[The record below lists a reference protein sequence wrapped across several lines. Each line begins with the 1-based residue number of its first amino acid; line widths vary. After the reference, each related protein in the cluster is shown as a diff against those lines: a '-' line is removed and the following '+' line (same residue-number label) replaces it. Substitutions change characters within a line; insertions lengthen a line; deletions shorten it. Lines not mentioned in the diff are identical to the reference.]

1 MILGFLKQLLGD
13 LLGNDASAA
22 PTPQTN
28 TSRRTHRGYD
38 DDEKV
43 STKGGSDSP
52 TSSIAPLVDTTE
64 LAAEELGKLHRIVDK
79 YHRTLDAAELERRKN
94 MMAEDLFTTAT
105 EAWYDEDYATS
116 TPMFCELALSGYEEA
131 YAYVGIALEFGQGGM
146 DYDSQLMFKCYQR
159 GIEHKFYPAL
169 YRLENYFFDHEHYA
183 EARALYE
190 QAINEGWNK
199 SYEPLMLGKL
209 YEEGLG
215 VTSNIDL
222 AIKYYRMAYH
232 DKDPD
237 LEARRAL
244 ERLGAAYDAEDF
256 ELQLPNS
263 ERFKTAEELY
273 SIGLSESQG
282 LRANMPL
289 AVAYYNAAAAKG
301 DARAAYELALIYSNS
316 SLPLYDEAKAAT
328 FTQQAEQGMLQA
340 VEQHPGFADI
350 AGWAYWKGIVC
361 QKNKAK
367 ARQALQVGI
376 DRSEVPENSMWI
388 MAQILHEEGKHE
400 EAFRY
405 AFSAAER
412 GQGMAMFD
420 VAKSYE
426 SGIGTTANLNE
437 AIRWYKACLDTP
449 YAASSD
455 ARARLEEMGV
465 SY

>member
-1 MILGFLKQLLGD
+1 MILGFLKQLLGG

-43 STKGGSDSP
+43 STKGGADSP
-52 TSSIAPLVDTTE
+52 ASSIAPLVDTTE
-64 LAAEELGKLHRIVDK
+64 LTADELGKLHRIVDK
-79 YHRTLDAAELERRKN
+79 YHRTLDAAELERRQK
-94 MMAEDLFTTAT
+94 MLMEDLFDMAKA
-105 EAWYDEDYATS
+105 AWKDDDYATS
-116 TPMFCELALSGYEEA
+116 MPMFCELVLMGYEEA
-131 YAYVGIALEFGQGGM
+131 YAYLGIAIELGEGNIE
-146 DYDSQLMFKCYQR
+146 YDSQLMFKCYQR
-159 GIEHKFYPAL
+159 GIEHKVYPAL
-169 YRLENYFFDHEHYA
+169 FRLGNYYFNHQCYD

-190 QAINEGWNK
+190 RAIAEGWNG
-199 SYEPLMLGKL
+199 SEEPLKLGQM

-215 VTSNIDL
+215 VDPDRDL
-222 AIKYYRMAYH
+222 AIKYYRIA
-232 DKDPD
+232 DKMQDW
-237 LEARRAL
+237 EARDAL
-244 ERLGAAYDAEDF
+244 DRLGATYDSEEFDV
-256 ELQLPNS
+256 QLPNS
-263 ERFKTAEELY
+263 ELFKTAEELY

-282 LRANMPL
+282 LHANMPL
-289 AVAYYNAAAAKG
+289 AVAYYTASAAKG
-301 DARAAYELALIYSNS
+301 DARAAYELALIYNNS
-316 SLPLYDEAKAAT
+316 RLPLYDEAKAENFAK
-328 FTQQAEQGMLQA
+328 QAEQGMLQA

-437 AIRWYKACLDTP
+437 AIRWYKACIGTP
-449 YAASSD
+449 YAASGD
-455 ARARLEEMGV
+455 ARARLEELGISV
-465 SY
+465 